1 MDVYFIFEVILIL
14 FMLLL
19 KFYLLG
25 ALSLGSYD
33 TLTPS
38 FLVFLKEC
46 SFWDQKI
53 FQAYVIFLCLMLCIS
68 YFWKETWCHLLR
80 TGIKNQYLGTEC
92 PHCYCNII
100 VPGSLNRH
108 SWELHVSISTHDYT
122 WIYSLS
128 IYHLTFISS

>member
-46 SFWDQKI
+46 SFWDHKM
-53 FQAYVIFLCLMLCIS
+53 FQAYVIFLCLYALYQLFLEGDLM
-68 YFWKETWCHLLR
+68 
-80 TGIKNQYLGTEC
+80 
-92 PHCYCNII
+92 P
-100 VPGSLNRH
+100 
-108 SWELHVSISTHDYT
+108 
-122 WIYSLS
+122 
-128 IYHLTFISS
+128 FIEDRY